1 MSMQTK
7 AKGVALFAVAG
18 IAIVVWTHFA
28 QQPAKTD
35 LAFTGAVKA
44 TATSAVDVL
53 PVYTPTAGST
63 AAAASA
69 NGTQC
74 TVAGS
79 GADWKA
85 QITVTTPGNQW
96 VIVIAADGT
105 DFATPSPGKYQGL
118 DTPNAPRGAQ
128 TLELSVSSAEP
139 LTPALA
145 AVGASYYGYQTPA
158 DHNGGNGQVSV
169 NSNLTSGTLDVW
181 LTPDDPN
188 GAGMVFEISGDWSC
202 R

>member
-1 MSMQTK
+1 MSMRTK
-7 AKGVALFAVAG
+7 ARGAALFAVAG

-28 QQPAKTD
+28 QQPARTA
-35 LAFTGAVKA
+35 LTFTGAVKA
-44 TATSAVDVL
+44 TANSAVDVL
-53 PVYTPTAGST
+53 PVYSPSAGST
-63 AAAASA
+63 APASP

-74 TVAGS
+74 TSAGS
-79 GADWKA
+79 GSDWKA

-105 DFATPSPGKYQGL
+105 DFASPAPGRYQGL
-118 DTPNAPRGAQ
+118 DTPAAARGPQ
-128 TLELSVSSAEP
+128 TLNLSVSSAEP

-158 DHNGGNGQVSV
+158 DHNGGNGEVTV
-169 NSNLTSGTLDVW
+169 NSNLTSGSLDVW
-181 LTPDDPN
+181 LTPDDPR
-188 GAGMVFEISGDWSC
+188 GAGLVFELSGDWSC

>member
-7 AKGVALFAVAG
+7 ARGAALFAVAG
-18 IAIVVWTHFA
+18 IAIVIWTHFA
-28 QQPAKTD
+28 QQPARTD
-35 LAFTGAVKA
+35 LTFTGAVKA

-63 AAAASA
+63 AAPSP

-74 TVAGS
+74 TVAGA

-105 DFATPSPGKYQGL
+105 DFATPKAGQYQGL
-118 DTPNAPRGAQ
+118 DTPNAARGPQ
-128 TLELSVSSAEP
+128 TLELSVSSSEP
-139 LTPALA
+139 LTPGLA

-158 DHNGGNGQVSV
+158 DHNGGNGEVSV

-181 LTPDDPN
+181 LTPDDPR
-188 GAGMVFEISGDWSC
+188 GAALVFELSGDWSC